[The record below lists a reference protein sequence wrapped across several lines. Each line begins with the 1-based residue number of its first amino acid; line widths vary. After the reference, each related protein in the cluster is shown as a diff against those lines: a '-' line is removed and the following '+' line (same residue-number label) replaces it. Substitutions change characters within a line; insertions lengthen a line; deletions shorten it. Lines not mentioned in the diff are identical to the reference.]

1 MSVMHSDSRRQ
12 QQLEHL
18 AHVRSL
24 SKAVASAISAIE
36 KNDLRQFETHL
47 AVQETM
53 CNRLSA
59 SASTLS
65 PAPKAGEIVDARQF
79 RYADPERNSRGSRR
93 AGKSQSCVRHI
104 AETGAQICRPHGGD
118 LSASRSRSAMS
129 HLVVR
134 GLGKRYSRNGIAVI
148 IAVHGLQRSWR

>member
-1 MSVMHSDSRRQ
+1 VSLMNSESRRQ

-18 AHVRSL
+18 AHLRSL

-59 SASTLS
+59 SSVTLSSAASTTAGDSAGPENSDTQLQKEIREAHAALANLNRVYAALLKQARKS
-65 PAPKAGEIVDARQF
+65 VGLMLAIYRHHVPAPQCHTW
-79 RYADPERNSRGSRR
+79 
-93 AGKSQSCVRHI
+93 SCE
-104 AETGAQICRPHGGD
+104 A
-118 LSASRSRSAMS
+118 
-129 HLVVR
+129 
-134 GLGKRYSRNGIAVI
+134 
-148 IAVHGLQRSWR
+148 